1 MPLLV
6 KFKKSKGNKVSVT
19 SVVSETT
26 KQIHVR
32 IRLPKRVLEDLEDSD
47 LSSLEDEL
55 NQALTTDSILPRTPV
70 KQSTQTDD
78 EPKSLNVTLKYSPRP
93 SSTFSSFKSNN
104 NTQITE
110 PDKEVKQ
117 EVPEQPN
124 LQASKQPS
132 TVPGYRGIPPN
143 LTIVL
148 KREFG
153 LLNESSEDLEMIEK
167 IIFTLRDPLSATKI
181 KLPVKSITCSHFECF
196 DFENFCVF
204 NKIPHGIKSIL
215 KKDLIRKSFDLKK
228 RDKFLQNTGK
238 DFNPMSIVQ
247 LTKNFIYN
255 PGLNEF
261 KNVGVANQPH
271 YPTYKCPVCNN
282 PFELSQLFISDII
295 NYFIKTTPMDINR
308 IELLDMANYRIVDD
322 LPQPKKEESHEVVML
337 DSDDEIDTNVPE
349 QKDVVLPVLRGFDN
363 NGSNNVQLPSFNMMN
378 SEIPGF
384 SDDSTEEED
393 YGKIPPPPAKFP
405 SQRNPSQSNLPQR
418 NPPTTTGTGSWEDPV
433 TLD

>member
-6 KFKKSKGNKVSVT
+6 KFKNPKGHKVSIT
-19 SVVSETT
+19 SVVSSNN
-26 KQIHVR
+26 KQLHVK
-32 IRLPKRVLEDLEDSD
+32 IRLPKRVLENLEDSD

-55 NQALTTDSILPRTPV
+55 NQALTTDINDILPQTPE
-70 KQSTQTDD
+70 KQSTQVDD
-78 EPKSLNVTLKYSPRP
+78 KPRSLNVTLKYSPRNTSP
-93 SSTFSSFKSNN
+93 FSSFKSTTND
-104 NTQITE
+104 TQITE
-110 PDKEVKQ
+110 PDVK
-117 EVPEQPN
+117 PEIKPEPQPN
-124 LQASKQPS
+124 LPASEQTVK
-132 TVPGYRGIPPN
+132 VPGYRSIPPN

-153 LLNESSEDLEMIEK
+153 LLNDSIEDLEMIEK

-204 NKIPHGIKSIL
+204 NKIPLGIKSIL

-247 LTKNFIYN
+247 LTKSFIYN
-255 PGLNEF
+255 PGVNEF
-261 KNVGVANQPH
+261 KNVGLQSQPH

-308 IELLDMANYRIVDD
+308 IELLDMANYRIVDNI
-322 LPQPKKEESHEVVML
+322 PQPKKEEKQEVVLL
-337 DSDDEIDTNVPE
+337 DSDDDSETEETETPKTED
-349 QKDVVLPVLRGFDN
+349 QKSNVVLPVLRGFEN
-363 NGSNNVQLPSFNMMN
+363 NGMNNVQLPSFNMDQ
-378 SEIPGF
+378 IPGF
-384 SDDSTEEED
+384 LDDSTEEED
-393 YGKIPPPPAKFP
+393 YGNIPPPPRVTNAT
-405 SQRNPSQSNLPQR
+405 
-418 NPPTTTGTGSWEDPV
+418 PTIQGTGSWEDPV